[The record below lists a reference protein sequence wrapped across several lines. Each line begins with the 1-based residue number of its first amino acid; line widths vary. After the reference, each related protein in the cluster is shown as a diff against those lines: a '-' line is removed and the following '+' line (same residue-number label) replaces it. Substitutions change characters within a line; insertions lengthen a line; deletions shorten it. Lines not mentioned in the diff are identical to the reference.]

1 MGAEKKIIYH
11 HRGIGLKLTL
21 CRFITSTM
29 TKYKCECLN
38 VTLHVKEKSVREA
51 NGKDFVTVPS
61 GLFAEEIC
69 EVDLAVAGITKVS
82 TQYFVGTLIL
92 RNTFS

>member
-1 MGAEKKIIYH
+1 
-11 HRGIGLKLTL
+11 
-21 CRFITSTM
+21 M

-69 EVDLAVAGITKVS
+69 EVELAVAGITKVS
-82 TQYFVGTLIL
+82 T
-92 RNTFS
+92 